1 MDAGNGFRRLLAAG
15 AVAVALAAGAPHA
28 PASDE
33 ATYKAAFD
41 AALAARRAA
50 AKAGFEWRDTR
61 KLLRQ
66 ARSLAKKGEYAKAV
80 ELAHRARRQ
89 GELAVMQAGEQE
101 AAWREA
107 VLK

>member
-1 MDAGNGFRRLLAAG
+1 MGAGNERRRLLAAG
-15 AVAVALAAGAPHA
+15 VAAVVLACGAPHA

-50 AKAGFEWRDTR
+50 AEAGFEWRDTR
-61 KLLRQ
+61 KILRQ
-66 ARSLAKKGEYAKAV
+66 ARGLAKKGEYAKAV
-80 ELAHRARRQ
+80 ELANRARRQ

-101 AAWREA
+101 AAWRAA
-107 VLK
+107 VLR